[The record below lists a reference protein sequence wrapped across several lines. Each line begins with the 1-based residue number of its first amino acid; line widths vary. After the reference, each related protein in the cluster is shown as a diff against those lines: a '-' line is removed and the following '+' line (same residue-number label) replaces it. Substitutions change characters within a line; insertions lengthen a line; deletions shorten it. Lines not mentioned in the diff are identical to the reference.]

1 MKRSAY
7 ERPALVISWKRR
19 LEMGPQV
26 GANIRDE
33 SALSRLKHGFESR
46 WGHQQLNQDFPGFL
60 AEFDDEREIPENPR
74 KHPQSP
80 HRMEVK
86 WKWLSQFSRRTR

>member
-1 MKRSAY
+1 MKRGAY
-7 ERPALVISWKRR
+7 ERPALVISWNRR

-46 WGHQQLNQDFPGFL
+46 WGH
-60 AEFDDEREIPENPR
+60 
-74 KHPQSP
+74 
-80 HRMEVK
+80 HR
-86 WKWLSQFSRRTR
+86 R